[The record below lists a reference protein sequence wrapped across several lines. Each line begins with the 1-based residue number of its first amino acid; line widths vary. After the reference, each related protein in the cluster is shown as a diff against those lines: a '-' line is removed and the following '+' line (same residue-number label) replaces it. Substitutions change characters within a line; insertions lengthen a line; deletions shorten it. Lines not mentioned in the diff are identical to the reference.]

1 VAAVLDNARKPEE
14 WTVIDRK
21 AFFDGIRPDL
31 FLGTLTQA
39 QVSGIDAILDEWEA
53 RKLKDLRWLAY
64 MLATTYHE
72 TNATMQPVRE
82 AYWLSE
88 DWRRRN
94 LRYYPWYGRG
104 YVQLTWEENYRKMG
118 RLLGVDLLGNLDL
131 AMDPHIAAA
140 IMFEGML
147 MAASGFGDFTGKC
160 LEMYFNDTTDD
171 PVGARRI
178 INGTDKAELIAG
190 YHRGFLTDLKNAS
203 FCQRASA

>member
-1 VAAVLDNARKPEE
+1 M
-14 WTVIDRK
+14 IDRRR
-21 AFFDGIRPDL
+21 FFGGIRPDL
-31 FLGTLTQA
+31 FGGTLA
-39 QVSGIDAILDEWEA
+39 QDQVTGIDAILDEWEA
-53 RKLKDLRWLAY
+53 RKLTDLRWLAY

-72 TNATMQPVRE
+72 TNKTMQPVRE

-88 DWRRRN
+88 TWRRNN

-140 IMFEGML
+140 IMFEGM
-147 MAASGFGDFTGKC
+147 MKADSTFGDFTGKC
-160 LEMYFNDTTDD
+160 LEMYFNDFLDD

-178 INGTDKAELIAG
+178 INGTDKAGLIAA
-190 YHRGFLTDLKNAS
+190 YHRGFLTDLQNAS
-203 FCQRASA
+203 SCQKVA

>member
-1 VAAVLDNARKPEE
+1 M
-14 WTVIDRK
+14 IDRK

-31 FLGTLTQA
+31 FGGNLTQD

-53 RKLKDLRWLAY
+53 RKLTDLRWLAY

-72 TNATMQPVRE
+72 TNKTMQPVRE

-88 DWRRRN
+88 TWRRNN
-94 LRYYPWYGRG
+94 LRYWPWYGRG

-140 IMFEGML
+140 IMFEGM
-147 MAASGFGDFTGKC
+147 MQAESTVGDFTGKC

-178 INGTDKAELIAG
+178 INGTDKADLIAG
-190 YHRGFLTDLKNAS
+190 YHRGFLTDLQNAS
-203 FCQRASA
+203 SCQQVA

>member
-1 VAAVLDNARKPEE
+1 M
-14 WTVIDRK
+14 IDRR

-31 FLGTLTQA
+31 FGGNLTQD
-39 QVSGIDAILDEWEA
+39 QVSGIDAILDEWGA
-53 RKLKDLRWLAY
+53 RKLTDLRWLAY

-72 TNATMQPVRE
+72 TNKTMQPVRE

-118 RLLGVDLLGNLDL
+118 RLLGVDLVGNLDL

-140 IMFEGML
+140 IMFEGM
-147 MAASGFGDFTGKC
+147 MKADSTVGDFTGKC
-160 LEMYFNDTTDD
+160 LEMYFNDFLDD

-178 INGTDKAELIAG
+178 INGTDKADLIAG
-190 YHRGFLTDLKNAS
+190 YHRGFLTDLQNAS
-203 FCQRASA
+203 SCQKVA

>member
-1 VAAVLDNARKPEE
+1 M
-14 WTVIDRK
+14 IDRK

-31 FLGTLTQA
+31 FGGTLA
-39 QVSGIDAILDEWEA
+39 QPQVEGIDAILDEWEA
-53 RKLKDLRWLAY
+53 RKLTDLRWLAY

-72 TNATMQPVRE
+72 TNKTMQPVRE

-118 RLLGVDLLGNLDL
+118 RHLGVDLLGNLDL
-131 AMDPHIAAA
+131 AMDPRIAAA
-140 IMFEGML
+140 IMFEGM
-147 MAASGFGDFTGKC
+147 MRGDFTGKS
-160 LEMYFNDTTDD
+160 LEMYFSDGTDD

-178 INGTDKAELIAG
+178 INGTDKDELIAG
-190 YHRGFLTDLKNAS
+190 YHRGFLADLRNAS
-203 FCQRASA
+203 SSAKVA

>member
-1 VAAVLDNARKPEE
+1 M
-14 WTVIDRK
+14 IDRR

-31 FLGTLTQA
+31 FGGNLTQP
-39 QVSGIDAILDEWEA
+39 QVDGINAILDEWEA
-53 RKLKDLRWLAY
+53 RGLSDLRWLAY

-118 RLLGVDLLGNLDL
+118 RLLGVDLLDNLDL
-131 AMDPHIAAA
+131 AMEPHVAAA
-140 IMFEGML
+140 IMFEGMM
-147 MAASGFGDFTGKC
+147 MAESSVGDFTGKC

-178 INGTDKAELIAG
+178 INGTDKADLIAG
-190 YHRGFLTDLKNAS
+190 YHRGFLADLKAAS
-203 FCQRASA
+203 SCQRATA

>member
-1 VAAVLDNARKPEE
+1 M
-14 WTVIDRK
+14 IDRK
-21 AFFDGIRPDL
+21 AFFDGARPDL
-31 FLGTLTQA
+31 FGGTLTQD
-39 QVSGIDAILDEWEA
+39 QVRGVDAILDEWDA
-53 RKLKDLRWLAY
+53 RKLTDLRWLAY

-72 TNATMQPVRE
+72 TNKTMQPVRE

-104 YVQLTWEENYRKMG
+104 YVQLTWERNYREMG

-131 AMDPHIAAA
+131 AMDPHVAAA
-140 IMFEGML
+140 IMFEGMT
-147 MAASGFGDFTGKC
+147 MAESSVGDFTGKC

-178 INGTDKAELIAG
+178 INGTDKADLIAG
-190 YHRGFLTDLKNAS
+190 YHREFLKDLRNAS
-203 FCQRASA
+203 SCGKAA

>member
-1 VAAVLDNARKPEE
+1 M
-14 WTVIDRK
+14 IDRR
-21 AFFDGIRPDL
+21 AFFDGVRPDL
-31 FLGTLTQA
+31 FGGTISQA
-39 QVSGIDAILDEWEA
+39 QVEGIDAILDEWEA
-53 RKLKDLRWLAY
+53 RNLTDLRWLAY

-72 TNATMQPVRE
+72 TNKTMQPVRE

-118 RLLGVDLLGNLDL
+118 RLLGVDLTGNLDL

-140 IMFEGML
+140 IMFEGM
-147 MAASGFGDFTGKC
+147 MQAESSFGDFTGKC

-178 INGTDKAELIAG
+178 INGTDKADLIAG
-190 YHRGFLTDLKNAS
+190 YHREFLKDLRNAS
-203 FCQRASA
+203 ACPKGS

>member
-1 VAAVLDNARKPEE
+1 M
-14 WTVIDRK
+14 IDRK

-39 QVSGIDAILDEWEA
+39 QVAGIDAILDEWEA

-147 MAASGFGDFTGKC
+147 MAESGFGDFTGKC

-190 YHRGFLTDLKNAS
+190 YHRGFLVDLKNAS
-203 FCQRASA
+203 SCQRAFA